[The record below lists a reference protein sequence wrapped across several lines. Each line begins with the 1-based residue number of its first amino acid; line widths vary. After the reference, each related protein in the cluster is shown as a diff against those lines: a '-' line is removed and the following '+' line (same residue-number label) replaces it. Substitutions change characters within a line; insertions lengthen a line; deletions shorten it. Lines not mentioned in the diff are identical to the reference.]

1 MTSCDLGM
9 HGIMNLM
16 SVLILPSRMESQT
29 TFGRCTRTG
38 ISWDNEFEL
47 FRVNSDVEEI
57 STRSQDISMDYDFFI
72 PMKCHWNV
80 ATIMK

>member
-1 MTSCDLGM
+1 MISCDLGM

-16 SVLILPSRMESQT
+16 SVLILPSRMESRPPSEDVPVPEFHGIMNLNCSGSILMWRKSAQEARIFLWIT
-29 TFGRCTRTG
+29 TF
-38 ISWDNEFEL
+38 S
-47 FRVNSDVEEI
+47 
-57 STRSQDISMDYDFFI
+57 I